1 MPNETTVSGP
11 EVMDGVDTF
20 AVRLAEWMIKFRWL
34 VIVLSMAATVAIG
47 YGATTLEFSNNYR
60 VFFSKANPQ
69 MQAFEDFQATY
80 TKNDNFFFTV
90 IPKDGDIFT
99 ADTLAA
105 IETLTEGSWQLP
117 YASRVD
123 SLNNFQHT
131 WADEDDLI
139 VEDLFGSPLG
149 MTQDFIEER
158 RAIAI
163 AEPLLRDQ
171 LVTADS
177 RATAVNVTLQ
187 YPEQS
192 LDEVPEAVAAARVL
206 RDEVQAAHPDLTI
219 WLSGVSMLNF
229 SMSDSGQS
237 SLAALMPVT
246 FALVLLLATI
256 ALRSVSATLVMFI
269 IIIFSSVVAMGVG
282 GFIGIKLTP
291 ISGIAPIV
299 VLTLAVADSIHILI
313 SMRVAMG
320 EGMDKRSALVEAMR
334 TNFLAVAVTSLTT
347 VVGFLAL
354 NFSDAPPFHDLGNIS
369 AVGIAAAWAFSVTL
383 LPALVSLM
391 PMKAG
396 AKLGAGT
403 STVLMERFADFVV
416 RRHKVLAIGSGTF
429 ALILIALIPTLEFND
444 TFTKYFDERVA
455 FRRAVDASE
464 PYFGAAP
471 IEISLPAAE
480 AGGVSDPE
488 YLRTLDAFTDYLRG
502 HNVVRHVYSITDIMK
517 RLNRNMH
524 GDDPATYALP
534 EDRELAA
541 QYLLLYELSL
551 PYGLDLNDR
560 INIDKSASRVT
571 VNLNNP
577 TTIETKA
584 FLSDAD
590 AWLQENAPVY
600 MRAVEPTG
608 AYVMFTFITDR
619 NVESMIQG
627 TLVAI
632 AVIGLILIFALRSVG
647 LGLLSL
653 IPNGLPI
660 LAALGAWAV
669 FVGEVGFTVAVVA
682 SLSLGIVVDDTVHF
696 LTKYR
701 RSRTTHNSSKADAI
715 RYAFVRVGPALVIN
729 TVILAVG
736 FAVLVVSSFKLTAD
750 MGLLTMLAIIF
761 ALLFDFLLL
770 PGLLLWFGVKDQVD
784 APASQK
790 GDIDESLQV
799 A

>member
-1 MPNETTVSGP
+1 MSSDTQVTGSET
-11 EVMDGVDTF
+11 MDGVDRF
-20 AVRLAEWMIKFRWL
+20 AVRLAERMIRFRWL
-34 VIVLSMAATVAIG
+34 VIVLSLLATVAIG
-47 YGATTLEFSNNYR
+47 YGASSLEFSNNYR

-69 MQAFEDFQATY
+69 LQAFEDFQATY

-90 IPKDGDIFT
+90 VPKDGDIFT
-99 ADTLAA
+99 SDTLAA
-105 IETLTEGSWQLP
+105 IETLTKGGWQLP
-117 YASRVD
+117 FASRVD
-123 SLNNFQHT
+123 SLTNFQHT

-139 VEDLFGSPLG
+139 VEDLFKNPVNL
-149 MTQDFIEER
+149 TQDYIEER
-158 RAIAI
+158 RAVAL
-163 AEPLLRDQ
+163 AEPLLNGQ

-187 YPEQS
+187 YPELS
-192 LDEVPEAVAAARVL
+192 LNEVPEAVTAARAL
-206 RDEVQAAHPDLTI
+206 RDQVQTAHPGLTI

-229 SMSDSGQS
+229 SYSDSGQS
-237 SLAALMPVT
+237 SLAALMPIT
-246 FALVLLLATI
+246 FALVLLLATF
-256 ALRSVSATLVMFI
+256 ALRSVSATLVMFVI
-269 IIIFSSVVAMGVG
+269 IILSSVVAMGVG
-282 GFIGIKLTP
+282 GFMGIRLTP
-291 ISGIAPIV
+291 ISAIAPIV

-320 EGMDKRSALVEAMR
+320 EGMDKRTALVEAMR
-334 TNFLAVAVTSLTT
+334 INFLAVAVTSLTT

-369 AVGIAAAWAFSVTL
+369 AVGIAAAWAFSTTL
-383 LPALVSLM
+383 LPALISLM

-396 AKLGAGT
+396 ANAKAGT
-403 STVLMERFADFVV
+403 GTAAMERFADFVV
-416 RRHKVLAIGSGTF
+416 RRHKALAVGSGAF
-429 ALILIALIPTLEFND
+429 AVLLIALIPTLEFND
-444 TFTKYFDERVA
+444 NFTKYFDDRVE
-455 FRRAVDASE
+455 FRRAVDASA
-464 PYFGAAP
+464 PHFGAAP
-471 IEISLPAAE
+471 IEFSLPAAE

-488 YLRTLDAFTDYLRG
+488 YLETLDAFTAYLRDQAL
-502 HNVVRHVYSITDIMK
+502 VRHVYSVTDIMK

-524 GDDPATYALP
+524 GDDPAEYRLP
-534 EDRELAA
+534 TDRELAA

-571 VNLNNP
+571 VNLDNP
-577 TTIETKA
+577 TTLETKA

-590 AWLQENAPVY
+590 AWLQANAPDY
-600 MRAVEPTG
+600 MKAVEPTG

-619 NVESMIQG
+619 NVESMIEG

-632 AVIGLILIFALRSVG
+632 FVIGLILIFALQSVG

-660 LAALGAWAV
+660 MAALGAWAV
-669 FVGEVGFTVAVVA
+669 LSGEVGFSVAVVA

-701 RSRTTHNSSKADAI
+701 RSRIAYGSSKADAI
-715 RYAFVRVGPALVIN
+715 RFAFVRVGPALMIN
-729 TVILAVG
+729 TIILAVG

-770 PGLLLWFGVKDQVD
+770 PGLLLWSGDKDQKD
-784 APASQK
+784 APASHK
-790 GDIDESLQV
+790 GGSDELLQTS
-799 A
+799 

>member
-1 MPNETTVSGP
+1 MSGGRAVSG
-11 EVMDGVDTF
+11 EVAMDGVDAF
-20 AVRLAEWMIKFRWL
+20 AVRLTEWMIRLRWL
-34 VIVLSMAATVAIG
+34 VIALALAATVAIG

-69 MQAFEDFQATY
+69 LQAFEAFQATY
-80 TKNDNFFFTV
+80 TKNDNFFFTL
-90 IPKDGDIFT
+90 IPKDEDVFT
-99 ADTLAA
+99 PDTLAA
-105 IETLTEGSWQLP
+105 VETLTEGGWQLP

-123 SLNNFQHT
+123 SLTNFQHT

-139 VEDLFGSPLG
+139 VEDLFGSTSDL
-149 MTQDFIEER
+149 TQGFIEER
-158 RAIAI
+158 RAIAL
-163 AEPLLRDQ
+163 AEPLLNGQ
-171 LVTADS
+171 MVTADS

-187 YPEQS
+187 YPEAS
-192 LDEVPEAVAAARVL
+192 LDEVPEAVTAARAL
-206 RDEVQAAHPDLTI
+206 RDEVQAAHPNLTV

-246 FALVLLLATI
+246 FGLVLLLATF
-256 ALRSVSATLVMFI
+256 ALRSVGATLVMFI
-269 IIIFSSVVAMGVG
+269 IIILSSVVAMGAG

-347 VVGFLAL
+347 IVGFLAL

-383 LPALVSLM
+383 LPALVSLL

-403 STVLMERFADFVV
+403 GTAMMERFADFVV
-416 RRHKVLAIGSGTF
+416 LRHKALVVGSGTF

-471 IEISLPAAE
+471 VEISLPAAGP
-480 AGGVSDPE
+480 GGVSDPE
-488 YLRTLDAFTDYLRG
+488 YLRTLDAFTEYLRG
-502 HNVVRHVYSITDIMK
+502 YGIVRHVYSITDIMK

-524 GDDPATYALP
+524 GDDPGAYALP
-534 EDRELAA
+534 DDRELAA

-590 AWLQENAPVY
+590 AWLKENAPDY
-600 MRAVEPTG
+600 MKVVEPTG

-619 NVESMIQG
+619 NVDSMIEG
-627 TLVAI
+627 TLIAI
-632 AVIGLILIFALRSVG
+632 AIIGVILIFALRSVG

-669 FVGEVGFTVAVVA
+669 IVGEVGFTVAVVA

-701 RSRTTHNSSKADAI
+701 RSRVTHNSSKADAI
-715 RYAFVRVGPALVIN
+715 RYAFIRVGPALVIN

-750 MGLLTMLAIIF
+750 MGLLTMLGIIF

-770 PGLLLWFGVKDQVD
+770 PGLLLWFGGEDKAD
-784 APASQK
+784 APVSNK
-790 GDIDESLQV
+790 GETDELLQT